1 MPDRLRPY
9 RRYVQ
14 SDTVEK
20 PRRFVREPQRP
31 EKPDEDE
38 TEKKQPPLVERPPSG
53 AKVVVR
59 FGVLCLALSALG
71 CPGNDV
77 RELKGDAE
85 APEASQEASESMTG
99 TKPASEEKADSK
111 AEAKAEGKA
120 EAKVPKS

>member
-1 MPDRLRPY
+1 M
-9 RRYVQ
+9 
-14 SDTVEK
+14 
-20 PRRFVREPQRP
+20 
-31 EKPDEDE
+31 
-38 TEKKQPPLVERPPSG
+38 
-53 AKVVVR
+53 VVR

-71 CPGNDV
+71 FGCPGNEV

>member
-1 MPDRLRPY
+1 
-9 RRYVQ
+9 VQ

-20 PRRFVREPQRP
+20 PSLTKPQP
-31 EKPDEDE
+31 KKPDEDE
-38 TEKKQPPLVERPPSG
+38 TEEELPLVERPPETG
-53 AKVVVR
+53 AKQVVR

-71 CPGNDV
+71 CPGNYV

-120 EAKVPKS
+120 DEKKVPKS